1 MFFGQLMP
9 LGGVDNS
16 NIGDAVYNQ
25 AFVRLAQ
32 KIMHGDGQI
41 SRQEALDMA
50 VANPEETLD
59 LIACANKIRQHFKH
73 NAVLKCAIVNA
84 KSGMCPEDCAFCAQ
98 SAHHHTQVAVYELLS
113 TEKLE
118 TEGLKMAAAGAT
130 NYSIVTSGTSLTEKD
145 VESVCQVARNLKAK
159 TSLNLCASVGLLD
172 PEAACKLKAAGISRY
187 HHNLETAR
195 SHFDAICSTHDYDDD
210 IQTVK
215 VAKAAG
221 LVVCSGGI
229 FGMGES
235 WAQRVELAFT
245 LKELD
250 VDSVP
255 INFLNPIKGT
265 RMQDRPL
272 MPPMEAL
279 KVIALYRFIHP
290 QKDITICGG
299 REATLRDFQSWLFA
313 AGANG
318 LMVGNYLTTLGRNMQ
333 MDLQMIQDLGLADAK
348 R

>member
-1 MFFGQLMP
+1 MF
-9 LGGVDNS
+9 
-16 NIGDAVYNQ
+16 NQ
-25 AFVRLAQ
+25 AFIRIAE
-32 KIMHGDGQI
+32 KIIREHGEI
-41 SRQEALDMA
+41 SRDEALELA
-50 VANPEETLD
+50 AAGLEETPD
-59 LIACANKIRQHFKH
+59 LMACAGRIRKHFKK
-73 NAVLKCAIVNA
+73 NTVFKCAIINA

-98 SAHHHTQVAVYELLS
+98 SAHHNTQVPVYDLLS
-113 TEKLE
+113 AEKLE

-130 NYSIVTSGTSLTEKD
+130 NYSVVTSGTSLTERD
-145 VESVCQVARNLKAK
+145 VETVCRVARSLKAK
-159 TSLNLCASVGLLD
+159 TNLNLCASVGMLD
-172 PEAACKLKAAGISRY
+172 PAAARKLRAAGISRY

-215 VAKAAG
+215 VAKQAG

-235 WAQRVELAFT
+235 WEQRVELAFT
-245 LKELD
+245 LKALD

-272 MPPMEAL
+272 LSPMEAL

-290 QKDITICGG
+290 RKDITICGG
-299 REATLRDFQSWLFA
+299 REATLKDFQSWLFA

-318 LMVGNYLTTLGRNMQ
+318 LMMGNYLTTLGRNMK
-333 MDLQMIQDLGLADAK
+333 MDLEMIQDLGLADATP
-348 R
+348 